1 MTATATT
8 TESIRAKLTIP
19 EIRGFKR
26 GAKLAMVTAY
36 DYPTARF
43 AEAAGMDMLLVG
55 DSLGMVVLGYAS
67 TVPVTMEEMLH
78 HAKAV
83 VRGAPATHVV
93 ADLPFLAYHLSDAQ
107 AIENAGRMLKEA
119 GVDGVKL
126 EGGQAFAGRVAA
138 VAAAGIPVVGHVGL
152 TPQSASGVGG
162 FRVQGRDLEGAVR
175 MVRDAEAI
183 AAAGV
188 YAMVVEAVPSEL
200 AALITER
207 VAVPTIGIGAGTDC
221 DGQVLVAHDL
231 LGLEERVSPRF
242 SKRYADLAGT
252 TREAMAAYAAEVR
265 AGRFPDDEHAYSMKQ
280 EIAAAMRAAVRGDA
294 VDFDRYG
301 DWT

>member
-1 MTATATT
+1 
-8 TESIRAKLTIP
+8 
-19 EIRGFKR
+19 
-26 GAKLAMVTAY
+26 
-36 DYPTARF
+36 
-43 AEAAGMDMLLVG
+43 
-55 DSLGMVVLGYAS
+55 
-67 TVPVTMEEMLH
+67 
-78 HAKAV
+78 
-83 VRGAPATHVV
+83 
-93 ADLPFLAYHLSDAQ
+93 
-107 AIENAGRMLKEA
+107 
-119 GVDGVKL
+119 
-126 EGGQAFAGRVAA
+126 
-138 VAAAGIPVVGHVGL
+138 
-152 TPQSASGVGG
+152 
-162 FRVQGRDLEGAVR
+162 